1 MRALNYRLTV
11 IGCALSWLL
20 LGLHLPTVH
29 EVLDHGWSPPTA
41 VVAAIAVL
49 VVAAVA
55 ALWALLR
62 APGRP
67 SA

>member
-1 MRALNYRLTV
+1 MRTRNYRLTV

-20 LGLHLPTVH
+20 LGLHLPTAH
-29 EVLDHGWSPPTA
+29 ELLDHGWSPPTA
-41 VVAAIAVL
+41 VVVMIGVL
-49 VVAAVA
+49 VVAAVS

-62 APGRP
+62 APSLP